1 MIGTT
6 FASLVRKYT
15 GTDTTTLP
23 DADLL
28 LFANV
33 EKDDL
38 AEFIAD
44 QCGEDFFQLTYKRDL
59 EVDKREYSLPRQLM
73 LHTKRVS
80 AMLDG
85 ENYMLLDEFDMNQV
99 RKPLVTEND
108 IMAAFQGKKP
118 AFDIIDIGIKIYSD
132 TAISA
137 VTDGIMVDAII
148 YPEDI
153 TAPNLA
159 AAGDLSIASATDKA
173 RLPKAAHRVWA
184 VRTSIAYKQSRPKAI
199 PLNEVEKQ
207 LVNLEARMLDN
218 LKGRNLD
225 RSYVPSAPVDNG
237 EGY

>member
-6 FASLVRKYT
+6 FANLVRKYT

-28 LFANV
+28 IYANV

-44 QCGEDFFQLTYKRDL
+44 QCGEDFFQLSYKRDL

-73 LHTKRVS
+73 LHTKRVN

-85 ENYMLLDEFDMNQV
+85 VKYQLLDEFDLNQI
-99 RKPLVTEND
+99 RMPLVTESD
-108 IMAAFQGKKP
+108 IQYAFAGRRP
-118 AFDIIDIGIKIYSD
+118 AFDIIDIGVKIYSD
-132 TAISA
+132 SPMIA
-137 VTDGIMVDAII
+137 VTDGLIVDAII

-153 TAPNLA
+153 IAGNLA
-159 AAGDLSIASATDKA
+159 SSSDLSTASATDKT
-173 RLPKAAHRVWA
+173 RLPKASHKVWA
-184 VRTSIAYKQSRPKAI
+184 IRTSIAYKQSRPKAI
-199 PLNEVEKQ
+199 ALSEIEK
-207 LVNLEARMLDN
+207 NLAAWEERMINN

-225 RSYVPSAPVDNG
+225 RSYVPSTPVDNG
-237 EGY
+237 MSY